1 MASEREG
8 KAVRMYDIVW
18 VRICR
23 RLDIDRDACKPIDV
37 IERLTDEEICEL
49 VDAWWRG

>member
-1 MASEREG
+1 
-8 KAVRMYDIVW
+8 MYDIVW

-23 RLDIDRDACKPIDV
+23 RLGIDHDVCKPIDV
-37 IERLTDEEICEL
+37 IERLTDEETCEL